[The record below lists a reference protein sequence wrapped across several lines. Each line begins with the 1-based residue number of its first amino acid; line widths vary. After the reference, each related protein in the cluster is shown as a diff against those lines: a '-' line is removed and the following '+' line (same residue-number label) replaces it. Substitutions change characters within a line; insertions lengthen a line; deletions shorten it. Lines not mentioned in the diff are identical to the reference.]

1 MNNTIIAHR
10 ADDSISLFINGEHFS
25 HVYDSIEDAREEFK
39 YIMSVKADPT
49 DESVEEL
56 THRFSPKYKQQVIDL
71 LEKNKNGDYFI
82 KGVNYPLPT
91 ALMIRI
97 KDQLEEGLPVH
108 NLVNFFKWLC
118 LNPDEHVRESLF
130 RFMETFNMPITDM
143 GYFIGYKSVVWAGQ
157 KEKVFAE
164 TICHAYI
171 SKKANNEDPKDVLI
185 YQNITILEDGS
196 IDPVVDSY
204 FTLDSSTVDD
214 VSEHLKE
221 LYVTTNRV
229 EVSPYEYALLSE
241 EDRDNLIEE
250 DGCYYKEEE
259 VDLAP
264 NYLGNAEE
272 LFPKVNEL
280 FNKDENDFTDWHTRK
295 SSIKLGTPSQ
305 LDRDKCDNDETVSC
319 SSGLHVGAPGYV
331 SKFGGS
337 QSVILA
343 CLVNPMNVVAVPF
356 DYEWQK
362 LRCCE
367 YLPYAICEFKEGKI
381 SEIETKYFE
390 DDYSEIQLEELNS
403 KLKDL
408 PAEEDQDQVSILE
421 DRIVLCNK

>member
-1 MNNTIIAHR
+1 MKNTIIAHR

-25 HVYDSIEDAREEFK
+25 HVYDSIEDAREDFK
-39 YIMSVKADPT
+39 HIMSVKADST
-49 DESVEEL
+49 DEAVKEL

-143 GYFIGYKSVVWAGQ
+143 GYFIGYKSVAWAGQ

-171 SKKANNEDPKDVLI
+171 SKKANNQDPKDVLV
-185 YQNITILEDGS
+185 YQNIAILEDGS
-196 IDPVVDSY
+196 VDPIVDSY
-204 FTLDSSTVDD
+204 LTLDSSTVDD
-214 VSEHLKE
+214 VSEYLKE
-221 LYVTTNRV
+221 MYVTTSNT
-229 EVSPYEYALLSE
+229 EVSPYDYALMSE
-241 EDRDNLIEE
+241 EDRDNLIED

-259 VDLAP
+259 KDLTP

-280 FNKDENDFTDWHTRK
+280 
-295 SSIKLGTPSQ
+295 
-305 LDRDKCDNDETVSC
+305 
-319 SSGLHVGAPGYV
+319 
-331 SKFGGS
+331 
-337 QSVILA
+337 
-343 CLVNPMNVVAVPF
+343 
-356 DYEWQK
+356 
-362 LRCCE
+362 
-367 YLPYAICEFKEGKI
+367 
-381 SEIETKYFE
+381 
-390 DDYSEIQLEELNS
+390 
-403 KLKDL
+403 
-408 PAEEDQDQVSILE
+408 
-421 DRIVLCNK
+421 